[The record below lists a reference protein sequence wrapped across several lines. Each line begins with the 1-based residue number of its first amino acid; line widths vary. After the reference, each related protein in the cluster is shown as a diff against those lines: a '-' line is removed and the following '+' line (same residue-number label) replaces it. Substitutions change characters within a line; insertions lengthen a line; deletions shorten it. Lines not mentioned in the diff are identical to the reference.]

1 MKKNGILAVV
11 LAGLVMAFGMAEAQ
25 AQDMIKLRFGKLSP
39 SLGMIRGTVAE
50 QQGFFKK
57 HGLDVEVTEFRGSP
71 ELNTAA
77 ISGEIDIG
85 HTGLSSVLVLRQR
98 NLPVKAFYVETGAA
112 FYHLLGTP
120 DMTSLKDAVD
130 KGASA
135 AVSGIGSLDYV
146 VTRYLVKRAGLDP
159 NKLKYVQAGNPG
171 QRSAALEAGRVQLAL
186 SAVPETYEVLRRGKV
201 KELAKMADYSKDF
214 ALEVLW
220 AKEDY
225 IAKNPEAMKR
235 FLAAMDDASMWIRN
249 SPDSHA
255 MIAKYLNLKSDEA
268 VADAKASLEEATFP
282 TVAEHKARLKE
293 LLAGCEPL
301 AADALENGQ
310 LKADSPAALVQQIFD
325 LRYVQ

>member
-1 MKKNGILAVV
+1 MKKNKILAVA
-11 LAGLVMAFGMAEAQ
+11 LAGLMLAFGMVEAQ

-39 SLGMIRGTVAE
+39 SLGMLRGTVAE

-77 ISGEIDIG
+77 VSGEIDIA

-112 FYHLLGTP
+112 FYHLLASP
-120 DMTSLKDAVD
+120 EIASLQDAVN

-146 VTRYLVKRAGLDP
+146 VTRYLFKRANLDP
-159 NKLKYVQAGNPG
+159 NKIKYVQAGNPG
-171 QRSAALEAGRVQLAL
+171 QRTAALEAGRVQLAL
-186 SAVPETYEVLRRGKV
+186 SAVPETYEVMRRGKV

-225 IAKNPEAMKR
+225 IAKNQEAMKR
-235 FLAAMDDASMWIRN
+235 FLAAMDDASLWIRS
-249 SPDSHA
+249 SPEANA
-255 MIAKYLNLKSDEA
+255 MIAKYLSLNSASPSE
-268 VADAKASLEEATFP
+268 DAKASLGEATFP